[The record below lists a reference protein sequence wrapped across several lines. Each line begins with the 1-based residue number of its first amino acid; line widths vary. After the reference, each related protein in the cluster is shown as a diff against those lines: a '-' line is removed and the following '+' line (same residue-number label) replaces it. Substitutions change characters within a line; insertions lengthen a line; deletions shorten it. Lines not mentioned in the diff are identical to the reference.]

1 MTGSNLRR
9 LQWAVRGA
17 LTLGVAASVTA
28 NILHA
33 RPNPISQAIAAWP
46 PLALL
51 LTVELVSRVPV
62 YRRSLGAVRLIATAC
77 ISAIAAWVSYWH
89 MAGVASR
96 YGETGTSPYLLPLSV
111 DGLIVVAS
119 ISLMELSNRIRDTP
133 EAVTP
138 TQSSA
143 SPEPGSAEEHRPAT
157 ASVHLPE
164 VGEPVAAEPDKGQ
177 PTPPEASTGEPP
189 NDEPT
194 ADTSSHHQDDEHRED
209 DPDDRA
215 DTLDVPAEL
224 ASLLPAAR
232 AARDTLTEAGR
243 SVSRDALA
251 AQMRRDGHPVRNNRA
266 SELLNVLKQESVRA
280 NGRQP
285 AST

>member
-62 YRRSLGAVRLIATAC
+62 YRRSFGAVRLIATAC

-119 ISLMELSNRIRDTP
+119 ISLMELSNRIRDTRQ
-133 EAVTP
+133 AATP
-138 TQSSA
+138 THSVA
-143 SPEPGSAEEHRPAT
+143 TLEPRTAEEHRPPT
-157 ASVHLPE
+157 APARLPDA
-164 VGEPVAAEPDKGQ
+164 GEPVTEEPDEGQ
-177 PTPPEASTGEPP
+177 PTPTEATAGDPP
-189 NDEPT
+189 DDEPT
-194 ADTSSHHQDDEHRED
+194 ADTDSHHQDDEHTENDLD
-209 DPDDRA
+209 DLPN
-215 DTLDVPAEL
+215 TLDVPAEL
-224 ASLLPAAR
+224 APLLPAAR
-232 AARDTLTEAGR
+232 AARDALTEAGR

-280 NGRQP
+280 NSRQP
-285 AST
+285 ASA